1 MAQPSQADIF
11 AALTAQ
17 AQAPLRRDSPSTS
30 PYSAFSDPVE
40 DLTTSR
46 PGATIEAVDEK
57 ENQGRVN
64 NRRIYCPREGCGS
77 WIMSEGVGEW
87 MTVDGPVLPIDPSSP
102 FPPAPTI
109 SSRTPFWHITSSP
122 FAFDNIG
129 FSKPDTS
136 TKLPPHAPGQETSGL
151 KGKTQVKWL
160 ICAECDLGPL
170 GWSYEGGK
178 EAWLAVERVKY
189 GEVKKVQ

>member
-1 MAQPSQADIF
+1 MTQPSQADIF

-30 PYSAFSDPVE
+30 PYSAFLNPLNDL
-40 DLTTSR
+40 LTTTSTSLKV
-46 PGATIEAVDEK
+46 GSK
-57 ENQGRVN
+57 QVN
-64 NRRIYCPREGCGS
+64 TRRIYCPREGCGS
-77 WIMSEGVGEW
+77 WILSEGVGEW
-87 MTVDGPVLPIDPSSP
+87 VTVDGPVLPTDPSSP
-102 FPPAPTI
+102 FPPSPALP
-109 SSRTPFWHITSSP
+109 SGTPLWHISSSP

-129 FSKPDTS
+129 FSKPDLS
-136 TKLPPHAPGQETSGL
+136 TALPPHTPGLQSNS
-151 KGKTQVKWL
+151 QVKWL

-189 GEVKKVQ
+189 GEIKKV